1 MESCCCLVRTKKAE
15 LSCDDAGSATTA
27 AQCFGSLMQLPNP
40 ESLQAYLHSLF
51 PREFSWRI
59 PGGFPPW
66 HKERCFNVLVGSLRP
81 ACAGEGGQLSAA
93 AAVTGYSG
101 LSLNDGS
108 PPQC

>member
-1 MESCCCLVRTKKAE
+1 MERTKKA
-15 LSCDDAGSATTA
+15 AAMPATA
-27 AQCFGSLMQLPNP
+27 AQCFGST
-40 ESLQAYLHSLF
+40 ETLQAYLH
-51 PREFSWRI
+51 PPVREFSSNKPDDFPWRAQR
-59 PGGFPPW
+59 
-66 HKERCFNVLVGSLRP
+66 ERCFNVLVGSLRP